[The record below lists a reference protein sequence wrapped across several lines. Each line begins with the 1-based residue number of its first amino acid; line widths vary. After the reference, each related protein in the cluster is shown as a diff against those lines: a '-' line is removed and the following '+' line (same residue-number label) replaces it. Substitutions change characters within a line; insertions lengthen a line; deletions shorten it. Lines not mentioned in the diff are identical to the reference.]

1 MPCKQENGM
10 FLNMQVLNMHVLDGM
25 PGFTVSGH
33 YMPGQN
39 AILPRFAGFRGAL
52 TRSIAAAT
60 RLWRAP
66 PIGRR
71 RNGKLG
77 RSGNFFAG
85 KVVMAAGKAK
95 VHFLVAPK
103 CAANLVLFQSLV
115 NVPKPADCIFLG
127 CAVNYTVFPT
137 VERDTCLL

>member
-1 MPCKQENGM
+1 M
-10 FLNMQVLNMHVLDGM
+10 FLDMQVLNMHVLDGM

-85 KVVMAAGKAK
+85 KVV
-95 VHFLVAPK
+95 
-103 CAANLVLFQSLV
+103 
-115 NVPKPADCIFLG
+115 
-127 CAVNYTVFPT
+127 
-137 VERDTCLL
+137 